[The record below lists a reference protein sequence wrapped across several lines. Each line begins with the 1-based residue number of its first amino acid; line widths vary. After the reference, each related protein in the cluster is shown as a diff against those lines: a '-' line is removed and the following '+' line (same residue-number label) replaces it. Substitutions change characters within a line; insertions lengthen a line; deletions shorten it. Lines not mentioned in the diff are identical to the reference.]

1 VDHDVGEFRQGIE
14 LWIELANL
22 AVKKGCRCCQ
32 KVSEVAM
39 MRISY

>member
-22 AVKKGCRCCQ
+22 AVKKGYDAVR
-32 KVSEVAM
+32 K
-39 MRISY
+39 